1 MTEQEKFEQ
10 EAKKMPK
17 IDMTKIA
24 NIDALDSSDRKMVN
38 NAAGK
43 MAESTRRQ
51 NKRKFNFQE
60 ALRFE
65 LPSGGKFY
73 QDADD
78 EDLRHGFITLYP
90 LSTADEEILTNKTY
104 LKNGSMFRILFDS
117 CMASNYD
124 AKKLLQF
131 DSLYIMYVL
140 RQISYGDDY
149 HFEVTCKECEA
160 KFPWDLNISE
170 IEWAELPEGCKDA
183 RDIKLPVS
191 KFTVTMCL
199 PRLGSEEQIEIIK
212 KQNKKNP
219 DCSDKVATF
228 ISNTLSVK
236 DENGE
241 EVDPADWVDFF
252 AALPAKD
259 RAAINKSFEGTVQE
273 PKATFY
279 CPDCGNEI
287 TVEVPISED
296 FFRLS

>member
-24 NIDALDSSDRKMVN
+24 NIDALDSGDKKLVKNAQNLMVESSRK
-38 NAAGK
+38 
-43 MAESTRRQ
+43 Q
-51 NKRKFNFQE
+51 NKKKFNFQE
-60 ALRFE
+60 AMRFP

-78 EDLRHGFITLYP
+78 EDLRNGYIKLYP
-90 LSTADEEILTNKTY
+90 LSLADEEILTNKNY
-104 LKNGSMFRILFDS
+104 IKNGSMFRILFDS

-149 HFEVTCKECEA
+149 HFEVTCHECDE
-160 KFPWDLNISE
+160 KFEWDMNISD
-170 IEWAELPEGCKDA
+170 IEWAELPEDCKDA

-191 KFTVTMCL
+191 NYTVKMCL
-199 PRLGSEEQIEIIK
+199 PRLGMEEQQEIIK
-212 KQNKKNP
+212 KQYKKA
-219 DCSDKVATF
+219 SDRIIAY

-236 DENGE
+236 DENDE
-241 EVDPADWVDFF
+241 EVDPADWADFF
-252 AALPAKD
+252 SALPAKD
-259 RAAINKSFEGTVQE
+259 RSEISKSFENTTQQ
-273 PKATFY
+273 PKAVLN
-279 CPDCGNEI
+279 CPNCNNEI

-296 FFRLS
+296 FFRIS